1 MGDKHPA
8 ARAGLGSFAAGC
20 LARRRQPPRPVPSQR
35 KAAQRAAGVNADA
48 RVAELRAVVDVVRR
62 RKAGTPVAR
71 SEKRLTTGGRSAWP
85 AAPGP
90 GGRLGLEDG
99 LNSGGEE
106 LCGLCVDGDAPA
118 EQHAANNAAGVR
130 GRIVQADGGGAGT
143 GGIGLPGHRRT
154 VRETVL
160 ARLLDTPAL
169 QTFCDSRRAAPARS
183 GPPPLIMSFIDHY
196 RTALPASRA
205 RRGPCAGATTFGP
218 CRRDV
223 RPYAG
228 SSTPCSLKLRLRGD
242 RGSWT
247 EPSAGETRGREERL
261 RGRAAERLNGDP

>member
-35 KAAQRAAGVNADA
+35 KAAQRAAGVNAGA

-90 GGRLGLEDG
+90 GGRLGLEDS

-143 GGIGLPGHRRT
+143 GGIGLPGHRRGLGHT
-154 VRETVL
+154 PDCKRNGPGPVAGHAGFANLLRQPPGGARPVR
-160 ARLLDTPAL
+160 
-169 QTFCDSRRAAPARS
+169 APAVDHVVYRS
-183 GPPPLIMSFIDHY
+183 LPDGAASFTGPSWPL
-196 RTALPASRA
+196 
-205 RRGPCAGATTFGP
+205 RRSH
-218 CRRDV
+218 DV
-223 RPYAG
+223 RPMSPGRPAL
-228 SSTPCSLKLRLRGD
+228 CRIID
-242 RGSWT
+242 
-247 EPSAGETRGREERL
+247 TRQPEVATAR
-261 RGRAAERLNGDP
+261 